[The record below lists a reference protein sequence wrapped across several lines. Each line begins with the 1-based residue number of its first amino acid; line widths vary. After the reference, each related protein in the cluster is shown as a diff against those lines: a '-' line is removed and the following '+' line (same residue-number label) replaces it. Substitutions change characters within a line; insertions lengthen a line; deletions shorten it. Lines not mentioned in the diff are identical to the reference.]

1 MKNNEINAYSC
12 RYFSVYFDSISWSNY
27 ILGLL
32 TVNLAHEFMKTYEH
46 KYILPATICFSWICL
61 FIYCSM
67 VG

>member
-1 MKNNEINAYSC
+1 MLILVAIL
-12 RYFSVYFDSISWSNY
+12 VSISTALVGP
-27 ILGLL
+27 ITFLGLL